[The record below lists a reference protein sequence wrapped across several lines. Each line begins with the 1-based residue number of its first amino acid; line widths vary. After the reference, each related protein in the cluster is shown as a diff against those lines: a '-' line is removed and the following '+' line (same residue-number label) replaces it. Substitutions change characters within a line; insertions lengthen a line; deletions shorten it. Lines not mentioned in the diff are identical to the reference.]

1 MLPIEPTEMG
11 GLVINRV
18 SMAAQLSVALREK
31 ILSGEFKPGST
42 LQEST
47 LSLSAGVS
55 RNTMRE
61 ALQILVRDGLVRHSV
76 HHGFTITRLSDDDID
91 EIYRVR
97 RTLEIAGVEAASKAR
112 PEEMHALE
120 LCVEE
125 IHRALGAKDWSRIVE
140 SDMLFHRR
148 LVAFLGSE
156 RIDRFFESLLSE
168 LRLGLM
174 LFDRTKFD
182 DGDLAEQHSR
192 LIELLR
198 TAQISECTSLLLQHL
213 AESEAA
219 IHSIAATSS
228 T

>member
-1 MLPIEPTEMG
+1 MLTVDPTPIG

-18 SMAAQLSVALREK
+18 SMASQLSVALREK
-31 ILSGEFKPGST
+31 ILSGEFKPGAT

-76 HHGFTITRLSDDDID
+76 HHGFTVTRLSDEDID

-97 RTLEIAGVEAASKAR
+97 RTLEIAGVEAASKAG
-112 PEEMHALE
+112 PEEIHALE
-120 LCVEE
+120 LCAEE

-168 LRLGLM
+168 LRLALM
-174 LFDRTKFD
+174 LADRTKFHAAD
-182 DGDLAEQHSR
+182 FAEQHR
-192 LIELLR
+192 QLIEPLR
-198 TAQISECTSLLLQHL
+198 AAQIPECVSLLLQHL
-213 AESEAA
+213 AESEEA
-219 IHSIAATSS
+219 IHSIAAATS